1 MGQQQSKDE
10 LLYQQVNYGN
20 IGGIKTLCSQG
31 AGLEWIDKEG
41 KTPLIL
47 ACLNPQLFD
56 VAQTL
61 IELGANVN
69 AYRPGRNAGT
79 PLHHA
84 AKRGLENTVKL
95 LLSRGANALVM
106 NDDCQT
112 PLEVAR
118 AKGHSNVVRAIESH
132 ICLFSGWLRE
142 FYGPGFLEVLAP
154 RLVSRDVWVSFPCV
168 HHLLFLQLHFKL
180 CDVSSRKFEMACV
193 IWVVVLPTG
202 SRNPRRPYKLEL
214 AIYSRL
220 QDAQP
225 RTIVALWKANLEEM
239 KFHHSDPSVMIVDNS
254 TTSRGRRRRRARC
267 RSLNVRQTQIKLAP
281 ANESDKQQLQWFC
294 DACKGIQQVT
304 HPPAFLHNSQAP
316 VVQAT
321 APSSAEDIEIAMAM
335 NASIQSAAERPIF
348 DPHSSTGASSS
359 TSWSYPVNTGSQVAL
374 ETPAAP
380 PPKVTSSEWALHET
394 GATSSSTQQTKIQNS
409 SIADVWTATDA
420 QGSVPSAPP
429 IVDEI
434 VEDGPIHYPS
444 IDSSPID
451 TSSLSVENLPENT
464 GEKREDGGSSSCVI
478 CLDALVEGACIP
490 CGHMAGCMSC
500 LKEIKA
506 KKWGCPVCRAKIDQ
520 VVRLYAV

>member
-47 ACLNPQLFD
+47 ACLNSQLFD

-61 IELGANVN
+61 IELGANVD

-112 PLEVAR
+112 ALEVAR

-132 ICLFSGWLRE
+132 ISLFSGWMRE
-142 FYGPGFLEVLAP
+142 FYGPGFLEILAP
-154 RLVSRDVWVSFPCV
+154 RLVSRNV
-168 HHLLFLQLHFKL
+168 
-180 CDVSSRKFEMACV
+180 
-193 IWVVVLPTG
+193 WVVVLPTG
-202 SRNPRRPYKLEL
+202 SRNPRKAYKLEL
-214 AIYSRL
+214 AIYSNL

-239 KFHHSDPSVMIVDNS
+239 KFHLSDPSVMIVDNS
-254 TTSRGRRRRRARC
+254 TISRGRRQRRARC

-294 DACKGIQQVT
+294 DACKGIPQVV

-316 VVQAT
+316 AVHAT
-321 APSSAEDIEIAMAM
+321 APPSAEDLEIAMAM

-348 DPHSSTGASSS
+348 EPHSHTGASSS
-359 TSWSYPVNTGSQVAL
+359 TSWSYSVNTGSQVAM

-380 PPKVTSSEWALHET
+380 PPKVTSSEWALHEA
-394 GATSSSTQQTKIQNS
+394 GATSSSTQQTRIQNS
-409 SIADVWTATDA
+409 SIPDVQTATDA
-420 QGSVPSAPP
+420 QGSVPSAPA

-464 GEKREDGGSSSCVI
+464 GEKKEDGGSSSCVI
-478 CLDALVEGACIP
+478 CLDAPVEGACIP

-500 LKEIKA
+500 LKEIET
-506 KKWGCPVCRAKIDQ
+506 KKWGCPVCRTKIDQ